1 MLTVACLFIAM
12 LLSELLPFLQVMS
25 EKVYDGKKV
34 DVWSCG
40 CTLFVMLAGVFPF
53 LKMSEEELA
62 PSARLRKM

>member
-1 MLTVACLFIAM
+1 
-12 LLSELLPFLQVMS
+12 MS

-40 CTLFVMLAGVFPF
+40 CTLSVMLAGVFPF

-62 PSARLRKM
+62 PSARLRKMCVSSLVSLVVPHTC

>member
-1 MLTVACLFIAM
+1 MFNI
-12 LLSELLPFLQVMS
+12 LQVMS